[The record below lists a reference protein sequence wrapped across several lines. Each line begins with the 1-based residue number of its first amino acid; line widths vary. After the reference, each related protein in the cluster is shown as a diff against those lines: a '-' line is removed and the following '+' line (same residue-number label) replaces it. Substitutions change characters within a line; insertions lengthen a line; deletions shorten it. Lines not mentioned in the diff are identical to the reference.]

1 MKNLIF
7 TALLATAS
15 MYIGAKGIEVTG
27 EAYARPTVEG
37 QHQGGAF
44 LTLHNDSAQA
54 NKLLSASTNIAARSE
69 LHTHINDNG
78 VMRMRKVQNGL
89 TIPAHGDLELKP
101 GSYHIMFFDLKQPLK
116 EGDTFP
122 LRLKFQHGSSKTITV
137 QVHSMQD
144 SATNSEEHHHH

>member
-1 MKNLIF
+1 MKKLIL

-15 MYIGAKGIEVTG
+15 LHLSAQGIEVTG
-27 EAYARPTVEG
+27 EAYARPTVAG
-37 QHQGGAF
+37 QSQGGAF

-69 LHTHINDNG
+69 LHTHINDNS
-78 VMRMRKVQNGL
+78 VMRMRKVENGL

-101 GSYHIMFFDLKQPLK
+101 GSYHIMFFDLKHPLK

-122 LRLKFQHGSSKTITV
+122 LRLKFQKGGNKTVTV
-137 QVHSMQD
+137 QVRAMQD
-144 SATNSEEHHHH
+144 TAPDMMEHHHH